1 MLGENLSSFPTD
13 DILEGKLW
21 RVSEKIDGVRRMFHK
36 NEQGVVTADAAIEM
50 LKTHKLFNQLSF
62 HTVKVIPLLKFTESI
77 EV

>member
-1 MLGENLSSFPTD
+1 MTSYMQQSGFMNKVLLR
-13 DILEGKLW
+13 L
-21 RVSEKIDGVRRMFHK
+21 
-36 NEQGVVTADAAIEM
+36 IEM